1 MGVHLRRI
9 NHMALKQDSLEMPRK
24 PGVYLFRRSDDRVMY
39 VGKAT
44 ELRSRVRSYFAANPD
59 REMVPLLVRDSDR
72 IDFIVTKS
80 PSDALILERQL
91 IREHKPRYNSMLK
104 DDKSYPFIALTEHEH
119 PRIIYTRHPPEGS
132 RSWGPFSDAR
142 AAKKVIQLLRRQFG
156 IRDCP
161 ELLPQGCLAMH
172 IGLCQA
178 PCIESTGYAEQ
189 VSAAMSVLDG
199 DATRLIESLQ
209 SEMDEASSGL
219 DYERAAKTRDLIGS
233 VQSTIS
239 QQVVHSRFYQDCDA
253 VGFASRGD
261 TGVVVILNA
270 KDGIV
275 QGQLEYPLLHRGDV
289 SDSVACVLAEHY
301 SNTKPPR
308 KILIPSPVGE
318 SLRSWLN
325 ERRGGAVEVR
335 VPQRGELA
343 RLRRM
348 ADQNAEAQVIRHHK
362 SRSGSLEQ
370 AAADDGAKLLG
381 FDSMDHLVCF
391 DMAQLQGDERVGA
404 SVVLRNGRPSKEEYR
419 TYRVRGDAADDL
431 RMMSEVIERWLK
443 HQDGWPDLLLL
454 DGGSTHL
461 STIQSMLESHGLRGR
476 FPVAALAKR
485 EETLHMDGRSPLV
498 LERQGRVLI
507 HARDEAHRFVNSFHR
522 KRRGKGALSDP
533 LEEIEGI
540 GAKKIQALLRHFG
553 GRRGIEHA
561 SIRELREVPGIG
573 KSMAERIYQHLNG

>member
-44 ELRSRVRSYFAANPD
+44 DLRSRVRSYFVATPD
-59 REMVPLLVRDSDR
+59 REMIPLLVRDSDR

-104 DDKSYPFIALTEHEH
+104 DDKSYPFIALTEHDY
-119 PRIIYTRHPPEGS
+119 PRIVYTRHPPEGS

-142 AAKKVIQLLRRQFG
+142 AAKKVIQLLRRHFG

-172 IGLCQA
+172 IGLCHA
-178 PCIESTGYAEQ
+178 PCIEPAGYDKQ

-209 SEMDEASSGL
+209 DEMDEASRRL
-219 DYERAAKTRDLIGS
+219 DYESAAKTRDLIGS

-253 VGFASRGD
+253 VGFASSGD
-261 TGVVVILNA
+261 IGVVVILNA
-270 KDGIV
+270 KEGIV
-275 QGQLEYPLLHRGDV
+275 QGQLEYPLLHRGDI
-289 SDSVACVLAEHY
+289 SDSVSCVLAEHY
-301 SNTKPPR
+301 ASTKPPR
-308 KILIPSPVGE
+308 RVLVPSPVGD
-318 SLRSWLN
+318 SLRSWLS

-335 VPQRGELA
+335 IPKRGELA

-362 SRSGSLEQ
+362 NRSGSLEQ
-370 AAADDGAKLLG
+370 AAADDAAKLLG
-381 FDSMDHLVCF
+381 FDSLDHVVCF
-391 DMAQLQGDERVGA
+391 DMAQLQGNERVGA

-419 TYRVRGDAADDL
+419 TYRIRSEATDDL
-431 RMMSEVIERWLK
+431 RMMSEVIER
-443 HQDGWPDLLLL
+443 
-454 DGGSTHL
+454 
-461 STIQSMLESHGLRGR
+461 
-476 FPVAALAKR
+476 
-485 EETLHMDGRSPLV
+485 
-498 LERQGRVLI
+498 
-507 HARDEAHRFVNSFHR
+507 
-522 KRRGKGALSDP
+522 
-533 LEEIEGI
+533 
-540 GAKKIQALLRHFG
+540 
-553 GRRGIEHA
+553 
-561 SIRELREVPGIG
+561 
-573 KSMAERIYQHLNG
+573 

>member
-9 NHMALKQDSLEMPRK
+9 NHMALKQDRLEMPRK

-44 ELRSRVRSYFAANPD
+44 DLRSRVRSYFVATPD
-59 REMVPLLVRDSDR
+59 REMIPLLVRASDR

-104 DDKSYPFIALTEHEH
+104 DDKSYPFIALTEHDY
-119 PRIIYTRHPPEGS
+119 PRIVYTRHPPEGS

-142 AAKKVIQLLRRQFG
+142 AAKKVIQLLRRHFG

-172 IGLCQA
+172 IGLCHA
-178 PCIESTGYAEQ
+178 PCIEPAGYDKQ

-209 SEMDEASSGL
+209 DEMDEASRRL
-219 DYERAAKTRDLIGS
+219 DYESAAKTRDLIGS

-253 VGFASRGD
+253 VGFASSGD
-261 TGVVVILNA
+261 IGVVVILNA
-270 KDGIV
+270 KEGIV
-275 QGQLEYPLLHRGDV
+275 QGQLEYPLLHRGDI
-289 SDSVACVLAEHY
+289 SDSVSCVLAEHY
-301 SNTKPPR
+301 ASTKPPR
-308 KILIPSPVGE
+308 RVLVPSPVGD
-318 SLRSWLN
+318 SLRSWLS

-335 VPQRGELA
+335 IPKRGELA

-362 SRSGSLEQ
+362 NRSGSLEQ
-370 AAADDGAKLLG
+370 AAADDAAKLLG
-381 FDSMDHLVCF
+381 FDSLDHVVCF
-391 DMAQLQGDERVGA
+391 DMAQLQGNERVGA

-419 TYRVRGDAADDL
+419 TYRIRSEATDDL

-461 STIQSMLESHGLRGR
+461 STIHNMLDSHGLRGR

-485 EETLHMDGRSPLV
+485 EETLHIEGKSPLV
-498 LERQGRVLI
+498 LERKGRVLI
-507 HARDEAHRFVNSFHR
+507 HARDEAHRFVNRFHR
-522 KRRGKGALSDP
+522 NRRGRGALSDP

-540 GAKKIQALLRHFG
+540 RAKKIQALLRHFG

-573 KSMAERIYQHLNG
+573 KSMAERIQQHLNG